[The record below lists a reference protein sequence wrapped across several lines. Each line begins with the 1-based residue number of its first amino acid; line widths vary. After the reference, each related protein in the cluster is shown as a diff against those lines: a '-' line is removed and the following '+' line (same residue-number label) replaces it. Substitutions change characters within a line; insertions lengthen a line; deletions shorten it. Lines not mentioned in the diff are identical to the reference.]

1 MAALRNMLFL
11 CFSIILFL
19 FLACVI
25 VVVAGKLGLRTHN
38 YRDNLG
44 LLTVES
50 FNSHPV
56 SVVITESVLSLVMED
71 SIV

>member
-1 MAALRNMLFL
+1 M
-11 CFSIILFL
+11 ILFV
-19 FLACVI
+19 FLAYII

-44 LLTVES
+44 MLAVES
-50 FNSHPV
+50 FKSHSV
-56 SVVITESVLSLVMED
+56 SEFITESVLSLVIED